1 MIRLRKHT
9 LFILACLSVTHVVA
23 QVDQIKSSSSS
34 NSKSTSSR
42 SSERGGGSGSS
53 SSSSGFFAYLFV
65 DLIGSGIGAW
75 QRDKLSKKE
84 INPRIISLELALQ
97 VAAQPSNYYLFNPR
111 IRGNWGLF
119 STDFRVN
126 YLMEQDIDGPKDL
139 TTFDWQ
145 VIQLNLVTAKN
156 VIGRVGF
163 GFMNE
168 NFGSK
173 QSFFEST
180 FGLSIL
186 SNDHKLGGSLEYRV
200 AKDYETDA
208 TPRRE
213 ISASFERQIFS
224 TGAFHGFATLGGVYQ
239 RYYSDVDVWG
249 IQGGIIFRLHRSV
262 LLRQEENN

>member
-1 MIRLRKHT
+1 MIGLKKCT
-9 LFILACLSVTHVVA
+9 LFILVCLSVTHVLA

-34 NSKSTSSR
+34 NSKSTNSQSNQ
-42 SSERGGGSGSS
+42 RGEGSGSS
-53 SSSSGFFAYLFV
+53 SSSSGFFVYLFV
-65 DLIGSGIGAW
+65 ELIGNGVGAL

-84 INPRIISLELALQ
+84 MNPRIVSLELPLQ
-97 VAAQPSNYYLFNPR
+97 AAAQPSNYYLFNPR

-126 YLMEQDIDGPKDL
+126 HLVEQDIDGTKDL

-180 FGLSIL
+180 FGLSLL

-249 IQGGIIFRLHRSV
+249 VQGGIIFRIHRPFLS
-262 LLRQEENN
+262 RQEENN

>member
-1 MIRLRKHT
+1 MIRLQKYT
-9 LFILACLSVTHVVA
+9 LFILVCLSVTNVVA

-34 NSKSTSSR
+34 NSKSTNSR
-42 SSERGGGSGSS
+42 TSEGGGSGSS

-84 INPRIISLELALQ
+84 INPRIVSLELPLQ
-97 VAAQPSNYYLFNPR
+97 AAAQPSNYYLFNPR

-119 STDFRVN
+119 STDFRFN
-126 YLMEQDIDGPKDL
+126 YLVEQDIDGPKDL

-145 VIQLNLVTAKN
+145 IIQLNLVTAKN

-163 GFMNE
+163 GMMNE
-168 NFGSK
+168 NFGGK

-200 AKDYETDA
+200 AKDYETDV

-213 ISASFERQIFS
+213 VSASFEKQIFS

-249 IQGGIIFRLHRSV
+249 IQGGIIFRVHRPV
-262 LLRQEENN
+262 MLMQEEIN